1 MGRDSLLYRV
11 FKAKY
16 FLRCDFLQAR
26 QSIMAGQNIVKRG
39 MRWQVGNGQ
48 SIRIWMD
55 KWTLNPS
62 IYKIMSPPASLPTHL
77 LFADDSLLFCRATIK
92 ESGKI
97 LEILNMYEEASG
109 QKINRSKMT
118 LFFSK
123 CTHEKRNMR

>member
-26 QSIMAGQNIVKRG
+26 RSIMEGQNIVKRG

-55 KWTLNPS
+55 KRTLNPS
-62 IYKIMSPPASLPTHL
+62 IYKIMSPPASLPLEARVCELIEPNHGTWK
-77 LFADDSLLFCRATIK
+77 ADLIRSIFLPH
-92 ESGKI
+92 
-97 LEILNMYEEASG
+97 EAEDICS
-109 QKINRSKMT
+109 IALSSK
-118 LFFSK
+118 LP
-123 CTHEKRNMR
+123 EDRQV